1 MSADRLRALAD
12 EDLGAAIRAS
22 EPEWPA
28 SPPLAAIV
36 AERIRETERLPQ
48 LRPRLSMPSRRRT
61 VLILVAATLLL
72 AAAAVAAGLVVRI
85 GAETVTQVPGPPT
98 ALPSAVLSPAELGD
112 PSTLGA
118 VAATTGF
125 EPLVPARLGE
135 PSGVWVGAT
144 PAGETGAKGSRVV
157 LAWQPTPALPAIDDL
172 PWGAVLIEFHGQ
184 SELAAKSMYEGTG
197 QIRGV
202 TVDGRNGVWLTGVH
216 TIALAPMD
224 GGEPLELRVTGNV
237 LVWQRGDL
245 TLRLETTLGLPSA
258 LEVARS
264 IG

>member
-1 MSADRLRALAD
+1 MSAERLRALSED
-12 EDLGAAIRAS
+12 DLGAAIRAG
-22 EPEWPA
+22 EPAWPA
-28 SPPLAAIV
+28 SPPLASIV

-48 LRPRLSMPSRRRT
+48 LRPRLSLPSRRRT

-85 GAETVTQVPGPPT
+85 GAETVTQVPRPPT
-98 ALPSAVLSPAELGD
+98 ALPSRVLSPAVLGE

-118 VAATTGF
+118 AGATTGF
-125 EPLVPARLGE
+125 EPLAPARLGE

-144 PAGETGAKGSRVV
+144 PAGETGSKGSRVV
-157 LAWQPTPALPAIDDL
+157 LAWRPTPALPAVDDL

-184 SELAAKSMYEGTG
+184 SELAAKTMFEGTG

-202 TVDGRNGVWLTGVH
+202 TVDGQNGVWLTGVH
-216 TIALAPMD
+216 TIAFAPMD

-245 TLRLETTLGLPSA
+245 TLRLET
-258 LEVARS
+258 
-264 IG
+264 

>member
-22 EPEWPA
+22 EPAWPA
-28 SPPLAAIV
+28 SPPLAPIV
-36 AERIRETERLPQ
+36 AERIRESERLPQ
-48 LRPRLSMPSRRRT
+48 LRPRLSLPSRRRT

-72 AAAAVAAGLVVRI
+72 AAAAVAARLVVRI
-85 GAETVTQVPGPPT
+85 GAETVTVVPGPPT
-98 ALPSAVLSPAELGD
+98 SLPSDVLSPAVLGD
-112 PSTLGA
+112 PTSLGA
-118 VAATTGF
+118 AAATTGF

-135 PSGVWVGAT
+135 PAGVWVGAT
-144 PAGETGAKGSRVV
+144 PAGETGSHGSRVV
-157 LAWQPTPALPAIDDL
+157 LAWQPTPALPAVDDL

-202 TVDGRNGVWLTGVH
+202 TVDGRNGLWLTGQH

-224 GGEPLELRVTGNV
+224 GGESLELRVTGNV

-245 TLRLETTLGLPSA
+245 TLRLETALGLPSA